1 MINNVFLQHNTQ
13 IIRLIYL
20 DISQL
25 FTKEDKSY
33 FVWPFGGALDINY
46 GQSNNLTLVGQLLI
60 FMAQFPKPEWEL
72 PQLQDSQ
79 FYYIRAFH
87 PIENMALPQKR
98 GAADVASITSFCR
111 RLIRNCHLFPTY
123 LSQMSHVCTSCRIEG
138 GKWDKCYSFQPISPP
153 STSFSFSSTG
163 CATKQT

>member
-1 MINNVFLQHNTQ
+1 MADEMHESIHPDRMWINIENRLVIPLQCPTSISAKEVFSLKWIWLINVFLQHNTQ

-60 FMAQFPKPEWEL
+60 FMAQFPKP
-72 PQLQDSQ
+72 
-79 FYYIRAFH
+79 
-87 PIENMALPQKR
+87 
-98 GAADVASITSFCR
+98 V
-111 RLIRNCHLFPTY
+111 
-123 LSQMSHVCTSCRIEG
+123 
-138 GKWDKCYSFQPISPP
+138 
-153 STSFSFSSTG
+153 
-163 CATKQT
+163 